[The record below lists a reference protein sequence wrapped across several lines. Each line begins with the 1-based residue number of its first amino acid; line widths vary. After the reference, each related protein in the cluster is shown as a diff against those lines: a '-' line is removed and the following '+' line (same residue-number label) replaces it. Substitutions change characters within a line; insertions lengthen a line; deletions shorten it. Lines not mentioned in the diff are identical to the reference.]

1 MCKDENGAQNGA
13 KKAKKVPGVPFTP
26 MNAKQAQEASVRAR
40 NLRKQMRA
48 QMLDAAVNEG
58 IDKLFIKAMKS
69 GDTDM
74 MTCIEKAVKIV
85 GLSHDQSEDA
95 VQKISVD
102 ANVDA
107 NVDATVKNV
116 RFVLDKPCKDQPTT

>member
-1 MCKDENGAQNGA
+1 MCKNGEANGGE
-13 KKAKKVPGVPFTP
+13 KRKMPKGNVFTP
-26 MNAKQAQEASVRAR
+26 MNAKQAQEASVKAR

-48 QMLDAAVNEG
+48 QMLEAAVNEG

-69 GDTDM
+69 GDSDM
-74 MTCIEKAVKIV
+74 MACIEKAVKIV

>member
-1 MCKDENGAQNGA
+1 MCKNKNGADNGVQ
-13 KKAKKVPGVPFTP
+13 KGQKGHKVPEGVPFTH
-26 MNAKQAQEASVRAR
+26 MTAKQAQEASVKAR

-48 QMLDAAVNEG
+48 QMLEAAVNEG

-69 GDTDM
+69 GDSDM
-74 MTCIEKAVKIV
+74 MACIEKAVKIV

-102 ANVDA
+102 ATTDNKTQIVGQVDF
-107 NVDATVKNV
+107 VVK
-116 RFVLDKPCKDQPTT
+116 K

>member
-1 MCKDENGAQNGA
+1 MCKDKNSEDSGAV
-13 KKAKKVPGVPFTP
+13 KRKMPKGVQFTA
-26 MNAKQAQEASVRAR
+26 MNAKQAQEASVKAR

-48 QMLDAAVNEG
+48 QMLEAAVNEG

-69 GDTDM
+69 GDSDM
-74 MTCIEKAVKIV
+74 MACIEKAVKIV